1 MEVTQVK
8 QTGKGITVRWTL
20 PNGNHT
26 SKTELEDCPDNPSD
40 EFRAAMKAVEG
51 SLVRRCSIKGVSF
64 AGAFRFTGI
73 SMSRDSAGHRQFKP
87 SGSLEYGWGES
98 GQSLP
103 LLREKV
109 DSETGKSIL
118 SDIELKQIETLQ
130 HEAAKYA
137 SGGREQEEMFEDDED
152 EAADG

>member
-1 MEVTQVK
+1 MEVTHVK
-8 QTGKGITVRWTL
+8 QTAKGVTVRWTL

-26 SKTELEDCPDNPSD
+26 SNTELEDCPDAPSD
-40 EFRAAMKAVEG
+40 EFKAAMKAVEAG
-51 SLVRRCSIKGVSF
+51 LVRRSSIKGASF
-64 AGAFRFTGI
+64 ASGFRFTGI
-73 SMSRDSAGHRQFKP
+73 SVSKDSAGHRQFKP

-109 DSETGKSIL
+109 ESETGKSIL
-118 SDIELKQIETLQ
+118 SDIELKQIETLL

-137 SGGREQEEMFEDDED
+137 SGSREQEEMDLDD